1 MHATTITVQDLFQHY
16 RERLSLEWLAGES
29 GANNP
34 LIPPDYD
41 PDGLL
46 LAGPL
51 NLIHPYCIQVLGES
65 EMSYLKNLGK
75 NSFDDALAKLFEGCS
90 TLIIIGEGLAP
101 LKAMRERAEKR
112 KTPLLGS
119 QLSSGQII
127 EHLDYYLTNLLA
139 ERIVIHGVFMD
150 VLGVGVLLSGES
162 AVGKSEL
169 ALELITRGHQLIA
182 DDAPEFTRVSPD
194 ILRGNCPEV
203 LRDFLEVRGLGLIN
217 ISAMFGEGAI
227 KHSEELQLILHLSR
241 VSEDR
246 LFQLDRL
253 KGSRQMRRVLD
264 VDIPEFLLPVAPGRN
279 LAVLV
284 EAAVRNFILYNNG
297 YDVLDDFTTRQQRL
311 MTNRKQ

>member
-1 MHATTITVQDLFQHY
+1 MHAFALTPQSLFQHY
-16 RERLSLEWLAGES
+16 HERLSLRWIAGES

-34 LIPPDYD
+34 LTPPDYD
-41 PDGLL
+41 SDELRL
-46 LAGPL
+46 VGPL
-51 NLIHPYCIQVLGES
+51 NLIHPNCIQVLGEP
-65 EMSYLKNLGK
+65 EMSFLKNLGK
-75 NSFDDALAKLFEGCS
+75 NSFDDALEKLFEGCS
-90 TLIIIGEGLAP
+90 TLIIVGEGLALP
-101 LKAMRERAEKR
+101 KAMKMQAETT
-112 KTPLLGS
+112 KTPILGS
-119 QLSSGQII
+119 QLSSAQII
-127 EHLDYYLTNLLA
+127 EHLDFYLTNLLA

-150 VLGVGVLLSGES
+150 VMGVGVLLSGES

-194 ILRGNCPEV
+194 TLRGNCPEV

-241 VSEDR
+241 VSEDQ

-253 KGSRQMRRVLD
+253 KGSRQLRRVLD
-264 VDIPEFLLPVAPGRN
+264 VDIPEYLLPVAPGRN
-279 LAVLV
+279 LSVLV

-297 YDVLDDFTTRQQRL
+297 YDALDDFASRQQRL
-311 MTNRKQ
+311 MIKK